1 MTDRDAAQTP
11 PWHAIGVDETLRRL
25 DSDPSKGLSAEDAAR
40 RLAQYGPNRLPEGS
54 KRGPLK
60 RFLLQFDNILVYVL
74 IAAGFVKLM
83 LGLWLDA
90 SIITGVVVINA
101 LLGFIQEGKAEKA
114 LDSIRNM
121 LSSEARTL
129 RGGETRIVAAEE
141 LVPGDVVLLESG
153 DRIPADIRLIEV
165 KNLRTDEA
173 ALTGESVPAD
183 KSTDPTPENST
194 VGDRENLAFSGT
206 LVVSGRAVGVVVGT
220 GAQTELG
227 RINQMLAAVNALETP
242 LLRQIKE
249 FGHTIAKVIGVVSIL
264 IFAYGRW
271 VRDLPFVEAF
281 QAVVGIAVSVIPE
294 GLPALITITMAIG
307 VQRMAQR
314 NAIIRRLPAV
324 ETLGSISR
332 ICSDKT
338 GTLTLM
344 EMMVASAVT
353 ATSHYRVTGDGYASE
368 GEVLLDDKPAA
379 ESAVLKR
386 MGAISALCN
395 DSELRQLDGVWK
407 VEGDP
412 TEAALYPFAAKLG
425 LDRQAE
431 REGRRRIDAIP
442 FESEHK
448 FMATLHEDLGGA
460 RMLLVKG
467 APEVIL
473 AHCARQET
481 ESGPEALQRDY
492 WIAASDRMAAQGERV
507 LGLAW
512 LPDPRFET
520 TSLDPSDLPNTLI
533 LLGLVGL
540 MDPPRKEAVEAVA
553 ECHNGGIR
561 VTMITGDHKITA
573 AAIAKMLGIGDG
585 KTAVAGAEIEAMN
598 DGALQETVRNVDVFA
613 RASPEHKLRLVKA
626 IQANGQVVAMTGDGV
641 NDAPAL
647 KRADIGVAMGI
658 KGTEVTKEAAAMVL
672 ADDNFASITA
682 AVREGRTVYN
692 NIEKALLFMLPT
704 NVAQALVILVAIVV
718 GFMLPITAPQILW
731 VNMVTSVALGLV
743 ISFEP
748 HELDVMQRPPRAVS
762 LPILNGF
769 AIWRVIFVGLALLV
783 LTLGAFFWMKSQ
795 DAADEL
801 ARAVAVNALVIGQV
815 FYLFNSRFKTDS
827 SLSIAAHLGNRYVP
841 MGVGAVVLLQLLF
854 TYAPPLQQLFGT
866 AAIPLDV
873 WPWLFLGG
881 FVFFLIVEAE
891 KFVIRAFRSRRRSS
905 PTSEQAPRPM
915 ALDVRQA
922 LARDASRKTSNG
934 WGNWQ
939 GLLGGLAVLGLI
951 AGEIHG
957 FLHRSDADQYATDAV
972 AQSAAPRE
980 GIATMTTDAPRPV
993 NFGARV
999 SGTIDSLL
1007 CAPNAKVQA
1016 GQLCGKIDPRPYEAA
1031 ADHEMAALAKVQLRR
1046 DRSASALLRA
1056 QKDFERSEDRNAR
1069 GAISRAALDK
1079 SRAAYENAKA
1089 RVVADEAEVARI
1101 EKALAAARNDL
1112 ALTDIVSPVDGTVI
1126 SRHGEVGQKV
1136 DVNQEPPL
1144 FIVAPSSG
1152 ATPE

>member
-25 DSDPSKGLSAEDAAR
+25 DSDPSKGLSSDDAAQ

-54 KRGPLK
+54 KRGPLM

-74 IAAGFVKLM
+74 LAAGFVKLM

-129 RGGETRIVAAEE
+129 RSGETRIVAAED
-141 LVPGDVVLLESG
+141 LVPGDIVLLELG
-153 DRIPADIRLIEV
+153 DRVPADLRLIET

-183 KSTDPTPENST
+183 KSTDTTPENST
-194 VGDRENLAFSGT
+194 VGDRENMAFSGT

-227 RINQMLAAVNALETP
+227 RINQMLAAVNVLETP

-249 FGHTIAKVIGVVSIL
+249 FGHTIAKVIGVVSVL
-264 IFAYGRW
+264 VFAYGRW
-271 VRDLPFVEAF
+271 VRELPFVEAF

-294 GLPALITITMAIG
+294 GLPALITITLAIG

-353 ATSHYRVTGDGYASE
+353 AKSHYRVTGDGYASE
-368 GEVLLDDKPAA
+368 GEVLLDDKPAG

-386 MGAISALCN
+386 MGTISALCN
-395 DSELRQLDGVWK
+395 DSELRQLEGVWK

-448 FMATLHEDLGGA
+448 FMATLHEDAGGG

-473 AHCARQET
+473 AHCDRQET
-481 ESGPEALQRDY
+481 ESGPEPLQRDY
-492 WIAASDRMAAQGERV
+492 WIEASDRLAAQGERV

-520 TSLDPSDLPNTLI
+520 TSLAPSDLPNKLI

-540 MDPPRKEAVEAVA
+540 MDPPRKEAVEAVT

-585 KTAVAGAEIEAMN
+585 KTAVTGAEIEEIN
-598 DGALQETVRNVDVFA
+598 DGALQETVRGVDVFA

-762 LPILNGF
+762 RPILDGF
-769 AIWRVIFVGLALLV
+769 AAWRVVFVGLALLV
-783 LTLGAFFWMKSQ
+783 LTLSAFFWMKSK
-795 DAADEL
+795 DASDEL
-801 ARAVAVNALVIGQV
+801 ARAVAVNTLVVGQV
-815 FYLFNSRFKTDS
+815 FYLLNSRFKTNS
-827 SLSIAAHLGNRYVP
+827 SLSIAAHLGNRYLP
-841 MGVGAVVLLQLLF
+841 LGIGAVVVLQLLF
-854 TYAPPLQQLFGT
+854 TYAPPLQRLFGT
-866 AAIPLDV
+866 EAIPLDV

-881 FVFFLIVEAE
+881 LIFFLIVEAE
-891 KFVIRAFRSRRRSS
+891 KFVIRAYRSKSRSS
-905 PTSEQAPRPM
+905 AIAEKPIEPIPLEIGRTVAQGPSSTASGGSGKWQA
-915 ALDVRQA
+915 
-922 LARDASRKTSNG
+922 
-934 WGNWQ
+934 
-939 GLLGGLAVLGLI
+939 LLGGLAVLGLI
-951 AGEIHG
+951 AGEVYS
-957 FLHRSDADQYATDAV
+957 FLRQDAADQYLTENIG
-972 AQSAAPRE
+972 QSAATRKTP
-980 GIATMTTDAPRPV
+980 ATTPDAPTPV
-993 NFGARV
+993 NIGARV
-999 SGTIDSLL
+999 SGR
-1007 CAPNAKVQA
+1007 
-1016 GQLCGKIDPRPYEAA
+1016 DPVVA
-1031 ADHEMAALAKVQLRR
+1031 
-1046 DRSASALLRA
+1046 LRA
-1056 QKDFERSEDRNAR
+1056 RRQSQS
-1069 GAISRAALDK
+1069 GPAL
-1079 SRAAYENAKA
+1079 RENRPA
-1089 RVVADEAEVARI
+1089 
-1101 EKALAAARNDL
+1101 
-1112 ALTDIVSPVDGTVI
+1112 TV
-1126 SRHGEVGQKV
+1126 
-1136 DVNQEPPL
+1136 
-1144 FIVAPSSG
+1144 
-1152 ATPE
+1152 